1 MKRVL
6 SIFLMAFA
14 ILITGC
20 TLNAAGKSFLYV
32 LRSDEKTKKSEIVI
46 LDENLNEKKKVDIK
60 DDFFLQSNPVI
71 TEDRES
77 IYIVANVD
85 RASELRKCILVL
97 NKKSGSIKEKMLDSS
112 EEIKSIDVNDKNIYT
127 VSNKDKNIYIK
138 KLAKVNSE
146 DKKTLEIKNA
156 EGDLLKAIDSK
167 IFLFK
172 NNPKN
177 ESTITK
183 LNQDSLEKEDEVYLH
198 PEISG
203 KFDLATMDEGK
214 LYFAGENSEKKGIVG
229 LYEKNEGRSLSVK
242 IDNQRPVAF
251 LKDKNRILAI
261 CEEKEGNGDSKFG
274 FYKFNEKNN
283 LIKLRD
289 ISQKVIDAKKINNNY
304 AILSDDGIYIYDD
317 KFREIEYKKFEESI
331 NLGMAVLQE
340 KEIKNKNNF

>member
-6 SIFLMAFA
+6 GVFLMSFV

-20 TLNAAGKSFLYV
+20 TLNAAGKSSLYV

-46 LDENLNEKKKVDIK
+46 LDGNLSEKKTVDIK

-77 IYIVANVD
+77 VYIVPSLD
-85 RASELRKCILVL
+85 RFSKSSKSILVL

-138 KLAKVNSE
+138 KLAKGNSE

-156 EGDLLKAIDSK
+156 EGNLLKAIDSK

-203 KFDLATMDEGK
+203 KFDLATMNEGK
-214 LYFAGENSEKKGIVG
+214 LYFAGENSGKKGIVG

-242 IDNQRPVAF
+242 IDNQRPVVF

-283 LIKLRD
+283 LVKLRD

-317 KFREIEYKKFEESI
+317 KFREIGSKKFEESI

>member
-6 SIFLMAFA
+6 GVFLMSFV

-20 TLNAAGKSFLYV
+20 TLNAAGKSSLYV

-46 LDENLNEKKKVDIK
+46 LDGNLNEKKKVDIK

-127 VSNKDKNIYIK
+127 ISNKDKNIYIK
-138 KLAKVNSE
+138 KLAKGNSE

-156 EGDLLKAIDSK
+156 EGNLLKAIDSK

-242 IDNQRPVAF
+242 IDNQRPVSF

-317 KFREIEYKKFEESI
+317 KFREIGSKKFEESI

>member
-6 SIFLMAFA
+6 SIFLMAFV

-20 TLNAAGKSFLYV
+20 TLNAAGKSSLYV

-46 LDENLNEKKKVDIK
+46 LDGNLSEKKTVDIK

-77 IYIVANVD
+77 VYIVPSLD
-85 RASELRKCILVL
+85 RSSKSSKSILVL
-97 NKKSGSIKEKMLDSS
+97 NKKSGSIKEKLLDSS

-127 VSNKDKNIYIK
+127 VSNKDKNLYVR
-138 KLAKVNSE
+138 KLAKGNSE
-146 DKKTLEIKNA
+146 DEKMLEIKNA
-156 EGDLLKAIDSK
+156 EGNLLKTIDSK
-167 IFLFK
+167 VYLFK
-172 NNPKN
+172 NNLKN
-177 ESTITK
+177 ETTITK
-183 LNQDSLEKEDEVYLH
+183 LNPDSLEKEDEVYLH

-203 KFDLATMDEGK
+203 KFDLATMNEGK
-214 LYFAGENSEKKGIVG
+214 LYFAGENSGKKGIVG

-261 CEEKEGNGDSKFG
+261 CEEKEDNGGSKFG

-283 LIKLRD
+283 LVKLRD

-317 KFREIEYKKFEESI
+317 KFREIGSKKFEESI

-340 KEIKNKNNF
+340 KEIKK

>member
-6 SIFLMAFA
+6 SIFLMAFV

-20 TLNAAGKSFLYV
+20 TLNAAGKSSLYV

-46 LDENLNEKKKVDIK
+46 LDGNLSEKKTVDIK

-77 IYIVANVD
+77 VYIVPSLD
-85 RASELRKCILVL
+85 RSSKSSKSILVL

-127 VSNKDKNIYIK
+127 VSNKDKNLYVR
-138 KLAKVNSE
+138 KLAKGNSE
-146 DKKTLEIKNA
+146 DEKMLEIKNA
-156 EGDLLKAIDSK
+156 EGNLLKTIDSK
-167 IFLFK
+167 VYLFK
-172 NNPKN
+172 NNLKN
-177 ESTITK
+177 ETTITK
-183 LNQDSLEKEDEVYLH
+183 LNPDSLEKEDEVYLH

-203 KFDLATMDEGK
+203 KFDLATMNEGK
-214 LYFAGENSEKKGIVG
+214 LYFAGENSGKKGIVG
-229 LYEKNEGRSLSVK
+229 VYEKNEGRSLSVK

-261 CEEKEGNGDSKFG
+261 CEEKEDNGGSKFG

-283 LIKLRD
+283 LVKLRD

-317 KFREIEYKKFEESI
+317 KFREIGSKKFEESI
-331 NLGMAVLQE
+331 NLGMEVLQE
-340 KEIKNKNNF
+340 KEIKK